1 MDYMLA
7 LGRMFLIAVTEH
19 RTDQL
24 AAGKGD
30 SWLSFRDSQGEG
42 SRRVGCN
49 LAPRC
54 LHHPVSLL
62 CLAEGAHCPQP
73 GFPPADDA
81 VTAVSESHPRNTP
94 SRKTV
99 SSSKSLLVSH

>member
-19 RTDQL
+19 QTDQL
-24 AAGKGD
+24 AAGKGN

-42 SRRVGCN
+42 SHRVGCN
-49 LAPRC
+49 LAPWC

-62 CLAEGAHCPQP
+62 CVAEGAHSHSLASLRLTALSQLSQSPIHATHHP
-73 GFPPADDA
+73 ERRSLPA
-81 VTAVSESHPRNTP
+81 N
-94 SRKTV
+94 
-99 SSSKSLLVSH
+99 L